1 MTSAPSAS
9 SVHPGSAGSAA
20 TSPGLV
26 PPPELILPAKV
37 TEILARIGEPG
48 LQEQVGAT
56 VRYALG
62 ALQDLQRIHLPQDD
76 FEEHDAATQVA
87 HRHLDIAP
95 YALAAVSSMN
105 RLLSYLMHTFPAP
118 AESSG
123 AAMDAGF
130 DLEFDLVDGPTG
142 EGSGLAAT
150 PVPTGH
156 AAHGPQSPSEQVA
169 DAAHA
174 FGHMLRGRIVL
185 FGDRLQHATSQS
197 DSWPLL
203 AELDDNKHKLTKC
216 VQAVLFGVLGV
227 FGEDAR
233 REEIL
238 PDYRSAVSEAVQL
251 RSALADLSYH
261 VNRFNAA
268 IGRATAGETVPL
280 VVALSDR
287 LSRFSGRPEY
297 RTLRAED
304 KKAVIDFRRALHA
317 LRHRKEGVPM
327 APLRLAVE
335 GFSKFLESMQA
346 INHREVLVIH
356 DRQRLQEA
364 LQQLDAGID
373 ADDEVRA
380 VAILEDVIN
389 GLAVVSGRNPELDDA
404 RRAYIPVDT
413 ETVSDHLTRWRA
425 LVEGTFSRL

>member
-1 MTSAPSAS
+1 M
-9 SVHPGSAGSAA
+9 
-20 TSPGLV
+20 
-26 PPPELILPAKV
+26 PPKV
-37 TEILARIGEPG
+37 TEILGRIDEPS
-48 LQEQVGAT
+48 LQEQVNAT

-87 HRHLDIAP
+87 LRHLDIAP

-118 AESSG
+118 AESSN

-150 PVPTGH
+150 PVPAANPAH
-156 AAHGPQSPSEQVA
+156 APQTPAEQVA

-174 FGHMLRGRIVL
+174 FGHMLRGRIVQ
-185 FGDRLQHATSQS
+185 FGDRLQHAIAQS

-203 AELDDNKHKLTKC
+203 AELDDNKHRLTKC
-216 VQAVLFGVLGV
+216 VQAVMFGVLGV

-251 RSALADLSYH
+251 RSALADLSFH

-268 IGRATAGETVPL
+268 ISKATAGETVPL
-280 VVALSDR
+280 VVALADR

-304 KKAVIDFRRALHA
+304 KKAVIDFRRALHD

-327 APLRLAVE
+327 AGLRLAVE

-364 LQQLDAGID
+364 SDQLDTAID
-373 ADDEVRA
+373 LDDEMRA
-380 VAILEDVIN
+380 VQILEDAIN
-389 GLAVVSGRNPELDDA
+389 SLAVVAGRNPDLDDA
-404 RRAYIPVDT
+404 RRAYIPVDA
-413 ETVSDHLTRWRA
+413 EAVSGHLIRWRA
-425 LVEGTFSRL
+425 LVEGALSRL

>member
-1 MTSAPSAS
+1 MTSASTP
-9 SVHPGSAGSAA
+9 
-20 TSPGLV
+20 SPGLL
-26 PPPELILPAKV
+26 PPPELPVPPKV
-37 TEILARIGEPG
+37 TEILGRIADAS
-48 LQEQVGAT
+48 LQEQVDAT

-87 HRHLDIAP
+87 SRHLDIAP

-105 RLLSYLMHTFPAP
+105 RLLTYLMHTFPAP
-118 AESSG
+118 ADSAG

-142 EGSGLAAT
+142 EGSGLASA
-150 PVPTGH
+150 PPPAPH
-156 AAHGPQSPSEQVA
+156 APQTAAEQVA

-174 FGHMLRGRIVL
+174 FGHMLRGRIVQ
-185 FGDRLQHATSQS
+185 FGDRLQHATAQT

-203 AELDDNKHKLTKC
+203 AELDDNKHRLTKC
-216 VQAVLFGVLGV
+216 VQAVMFGVLGV

-251 RSALADLSYH
+251 RSALADLSFH
-261 VNRFNAA
+261 VNRFNVA
-268 IGRATAGETVPL
+268 IGKATAGETVPL
-280 VVALSDR
+280 VVALADR

-304 KKAVIDFRRALHA
+304 KKAVIDFRRALHD
-317 LRHRKEGVPM
+317 LRHRKDGVPM
-327 APLRLAVE
+327 SGLRLAVE

-364 LQQLDAGID
+364 LDQLEVATDID
-373 ADDEVRA
+373 DDTAA
-380 VAILEDVIN
+380 VHLLEDVIN
-389 GLAVVSGRNPELDDA
+389 SLAVVSGRNPDLDDA
-404 RRAYIPVDT
+404 RRAYMPVDA
-413 ETVSDHLTRWRA
+413 EAVSTHLIRWRA
-425 LVEGTFSRL
+425 LVEGAMSRL